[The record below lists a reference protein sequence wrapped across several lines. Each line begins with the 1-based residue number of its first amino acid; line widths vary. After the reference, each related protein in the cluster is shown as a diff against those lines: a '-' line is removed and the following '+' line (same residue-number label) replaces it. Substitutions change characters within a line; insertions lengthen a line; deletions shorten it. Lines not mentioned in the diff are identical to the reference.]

1 MPAFFAVLRIELDA
15 VLGFDIH
22 RVGKSLAN
30 LLILVASWLNLVDSV
45 KDGGWLKINQVRLR
59 IVPLRKEHSFRL
71 VFLGHQVSPDVAPIL
86 ARLIRKKPLWSLQI
100 PFVA

>member
-22 RVGKSLAN
+22 SVGQSLAS

-45 KDGGWLKINQVRLR
+45 KDGGWLKIN
-59 IVPLRKEHSFRL
+59 
-71 VFLGHQVSPDVAPIL
+71 
-86 ARLIRKKPLWSLQI
+86 
-100 PFVA
+100 